1 MKKKIVLRKIGLII
15 LIAFLF
21 LLTSCSK
28 KADES
33 LNKEQIEKDKNLE
46 ATSIDEND
54 FTEAD
59 EDLMTVDY
67 KEFYDQLSPHGEWI
81 QVNPEDVGLKSKT
94 VSNNGSGNIN
104 ISFSNFLGIK
114 DAYATD
120 ANLGMTFVW
129 KPSTNLAV
137 TTSLGDA
144 IVEGEKPGYV
154 PYTNG
159 QWVNTDAGWYFKA
172 PTPAEEIV
180 SHYGRWV
187 NTPTDGWLWVP
198 GRVWAPAWVDWKQN
212 DEYVSWAPL
221 PPSVYIDNNIIN
233 VPEINEDR
241 YVVVEKR
248 YFVEPTIYKYM
259 YKENKNKVMV
269 KEMTK
274 TDGIMIVN
282 KTIINKGPDVNI
294 IQTVYGRNI
303 DLIKIQHVKNSNEIN
318 YNDNKYLVYKPGFKK
333 YKNRD
338 DKNILVSEPKTF
350 KKYYEWKVGKNEDKE
365 IKKEEKE
372 IRKENKQDERK
383 IKKENKKYDNEDN
396 NYGYDKGK
404 KNSGNEYVKK
414 QKNNENTNKQ
424 RSNESVKGQRDKE
437 KTNKKKNNENKD
449 KQNTNTKENQKK

>member
-1 MKKKIVLRKIGLII
+1 MISSLFVLI
-15 LIAFLF
+15 
-21 LLTSCSK
+21 SCSK

-33 LNKEQIEKDKNLE
+33 LNKEQKEQDKNLE

-54 FTEAD
+54 FSEAD

-67 KEFYDQLSPHGEWI
+67 KEFYDQLAPHGEWI
-81 QVNPEDVGLKSKT
+81 QVNPEDVGLKSKIA
-94 VSNNGSGNIN
+94 SINSSGNKDFS
-104 ISFSNFLGIK
+104 ISNLLGVN
-114 DAYATD
+114 DAYALD

-144 IVEGEKPGYV
+144 IVEQETPGYV

-172 PTPAEEIV
+172 PTPAEETV

-187 NTPTDGWLWVP
+187 NTPTDGWLWIP

-212 DEYVSWAPL
+212 DDYVSWAPL
-221 PPSVYIDNNIIN
+221 PPSVYIDNSTIN

-241 YVVVEKR
+241 YVIVEKR

-259 YKENKNKVMV
+259 YKENRNKVMI

-274 TDGIMIVN
+274 TDGIMIMN

-303 DLIKIQHVKNSNEIN
+303 ELVKIQHVKNSNDI
-318 YNDNKYLVYKPGFKK
+318 KYYDKEYFVYKPGFKK
-333 YKNRD
+333 YKNKD
-338 DKNILVSEPKTF
+338 NKNIIINEPKSF
-350 KKYYEWKVGKNEDKE
+350 KKYYEWKVVKNEEKEYKKAEKEIKKDIKKIEKE
-365 IKKEEKE
+365 IKKE
-372 IRKENKQDERK
+372 NKSNGNG
-383 IKKENKKYDNEDN
+383 NKHDGYDNSKKN
-396 NYGYDKGK
+396 NGNKNIK
-404 KNSGNEYVKK
+404 KNSGNE
-414 QKNNENTNKQ
+414 
-424 RSNESVKGQRDKE
+424 
-437 KTNKKKNNENKD
+437 NKKKNNGNESVKKN
-449 KQNTNTKENQKK
+449 NNKENGNKQKSKDNKKGKK